1 MKVKIITLHHI
12 ANNFGSVL
20 QGCALCSFLNQN
32 GYDAALIDY
41 IPSPNV
47 LKRIKTAVVN
57 MIFFPYYIKRRRRF
71 RRYLL
76 THARLTKRYTRYKQL
91 LKDVPQA
98 DAYIAGSDQIW
109 NPHFPCGKDDAY
121 YLKFI
126 PGRNKMA
133 YAASTGRLLDDQE
146 LAALHRNTQD
156 FRYISLREGASWAQF
171 RRSGREAEHVLDP
184 VFLLDRQYY
193 LKGMGPNEMGRYLLV
208 YAVDIDGMMG
218 RAVKEIAEEKGL
230 KVISIGGFRKKC
242 ACDIFIRSAG
252 PEDFV
257 RLVYGAQCILTSSF
271 HAAALSLILNK
282 EFAVVPP
289 RINALRIEDLLETVG
304 IPGRIIRSAVDVQR
318 MKAPIDY
325 EKVNRIIQHM
335 REASSRYLLDCLMR
349 FNKGGAPR

>member
-1 MKVKIITLHHI
+1 MKVKIITLHHV

-41 IPSPNV
+41 IPPPNV
-47 LKRIKTAVVN
+47 LKRIKTAVVD
-57 MIFFPYYIKRRRRF
+57 MIFFPHYLKRRRRF
-71 RRYLL
+71 QRYLR

-98 DAYIAGSDQIW
+98 DAYITGSDQIW
-109 NPHFPCGKDDAY
+109 NPHFPCGKDGAY
-121 YLKFI
+121 YLQFV

-156 FRYISLREGASWAQF
+156 FRYISLREGASCAQF
-171 RRSGREAEHVLDP
+171 RSSGREAKHMQDP

-193 LKGMGPNEMGRYLLV
+193 IKGMEPNMGRYLLV
-208 YAVDIDGMMG
+208 YAVDVDELMG
-218 RAVKEIAEEKGL
+218 RAVREIAEEKGL
-230 KVISIGGFRKKC
+230 KIISIGGFRKKC
-242 ACDIFIRSAG
+242 ACDTFIRSAG
-252 PEDFV
+252 PEDFI
-257 RLVYGAQCILTSSF
+257 RLVCGAQFVLTSSF

-289 RINALRIEDLLETVG
+289 KINALRIEDLLETVG

-318 MKAPIDY
+318 IKEPIDY

-335 REASSRYLLDCLMR
+335 REASSRYLFDCLMS
-349 FNKGGAPR
+349 FDKGGAPR